1 LPHLGV
7 EVISYYY
14 DQWYKNLDLFLFFK
28 YDSFSK
34 KLTSLEMKTFLFM
47 GSKHLH
53 PFEINEYPRKIVLV
67 EIKYNLLFHLIL
79 TNATQPDILKCSILI
94 VR

>member
-1 LPHLGV
+1 
-7 EVISYYY
+7 
-14 DQWYKNLDLFLFFK
+14 
-28 YDSFSK
+28 
-34 KLTSLEMKTFLFM
+34 MKTFLFM